1 MVFFF
6 FEKTALCS
14 IMFIGYRKR
23 DVMKI
28 ISINA
33 GSSSLKFSLFEM
45 DNETVIA
52 SGLFERIGIEGSKYT
67 IKFNGEKISQEVDLP
82 THVDAV
88 NILLD
93 KLTDLNIISSLDEIH
108 GVGHRIVQGKDI
120 FKESVIVTDE
130 VMEKLETIKGFAPLH
145 NPANMLGI
153 EAFRKVMPNT
163 PMVAVFDTAFH
174 QTMDK
179 TTFLYPVPYSW
190 YEDYGVRKY
199 GAHGTSHRYI
209 AETVKELLGK
219 DEFRL
224 ISCHIGNGGSITAI
238 KDGKCVDTSMGF
250 TPLAGI
256 MMGTRSGDVDSSII
270 PYVMEQEGKNASEI
284 IDDLNKRSGLFGM
297 SEYSS
302 DMRDIL
308 EKCDLQDEKAIV
320 ARDKY
325 VRRVVDY
332 IAQYYV
338 LLGGADVIVFTAGVG
353 ENSIPVRRQIC
364 EELACLGV
372 KIDLDLNNKRG
383 ELVKISSDDSSIA
396 VYVIPTDEEL
406 MIARDTLHLIN
417 R

>member
-1 MVFFF
+1 
-6 FEKTALCS
+6 
-14 IMFIGYRKR
+14 
-23 DVMKI
+23 MKI

-33 GSSSLKFSLFEM
+33 GSSSLKFSLFNM
-45 DNETVIA
+45 DNESVIA
-52 SGLFERIGIEGSKYT
+52 SGLFERIGIEGSNYT
-67 IKFNGEKISQEVDLP
+67 IKFNGEKVTQEIELAS
-82 THVDAV
+82 HVDAV

-120 FKESVIVTDE
+120 FTESVLVNDE
-130 VMEKLETIKGFAPLH
+130 VMEKLDAIKGFAPLH

-153 EAFRKVMPNT
+153 EAFRKVLPNV

-179 TTFLYPVPYSW
+179 STYLYPVPYSW

-209 AETVKELLGK
+209 AETVKGLLGK

-224 ISCHIGNGGSITAI
+224 ISCHVGNGGSITAV

-256 MMGTRSGDVDSSII
+256 MMGTRSGDIDPSII
-270 PYVMEQEGKNASEI
+270 PFVMEQEGKNASEV

-308 EKCDLQDEKAIV
+308 GRCDQQDEKAIV

-325 VRRVVDY
+325 VRRIVDY

-338 LLGGADVIVFTAGVG
+338 LLGGTDVIVFTAGVG
-353 ENSIPVRRQIC
+353 ENSIPIRRQVC
-364 EELACLGV
+364 EELACLGI
-372 KIDLDLNNKRG
+372 KIDLDKNNVCG
-383 ELVKISSDDSSIA
+383 EIVKISTDDSSID

>member
-1 MVFFF
+1 
-6 FEKTALCS
+6 
-14 IMFIGYRKR
+14 
-23 DVMKI
+23 MKI

-33 GSSSLKFSLFEM
+33 GSSSLKFSLFNM
-45 DNETVIA
+45 DDESVIA
-52 SGLFERIGIEGSKYT
+52 SGLFERIGIEGSNYT
-67 IKFNGEKISQEVDLP
+67 IKFNGEKITQEVELA

-120 FKESVIVTDE
+120 FTESVLINDE
-130 VMEKLETIKGFAPLH
+130 VMEKLDAIKGFAPLH

-153 EAFRKVMPNT
+153 EAFRKVLPNV

-179 TTFLYPVPYSW
+179 STYLYPVPYSW

-256 MMGTRSGDVDSSII
+256 MMGTRSGDIDPSII
-270 PYVMEQEGKNASEI
+270 PYVMEQEGKNASEV

-308 EKCDLQDEKAIV
+308 EKCDQQDEKAIV

-353 ENSIPVRRQIC
+353 ENSIP
-364 EELACLGV
+364 GT
-372 KIDLDLNNKRG
+372 RG
-383 ELVKISSDDSSIA
+383 
-396 VYVIPTDEEL
+396 
-406 MIARDTLHLIN
+406 
-417 R
+417 

>member
-1 MVFFF
+1 
-6 FEKTALCS
+6 
-14 IMFIGYRKR
+14 
-23 DVMKI
+23 MKI

-33 GSSSLKFSLFEM
+33 GSSSLKFSLFDMNDES
-45 DNETVIA
+45 VIA
-52 SGLFERIGIEGSKYT
+52 SGLFERIGIDGSKYT
-67 IKFNGEKISQEVDLP
+67 IKFNGEKITQEVELP

-120 FKESVIVTDE
+120 FKESVLINDD
-130 VMEKLETIKGFAPLH
+130 VMEKLDTIKGFAPLH

-153 EAFRKVMPNT
+153 EAFRKVLPNV

-179 TTFLYPVPYSW
+179 TTYLYPVPYSW

-209 AETVKELLGK
+209 AECVKKILGR

-238 KDGKCVDTSMGF
+238 KDGKCIDTSMGF

-256 MMGTRSGDVDSSII
+256 MMGTRSGDIDPSII

-308 EKCDLQDEKAIV
+308 ARCDEQDEKAIV

-338 LLGGADVIVFTAGVG
+338 LLGGADIIVFTAGVG

-383 ELVKISSDDSSIA
+383 ETVKISTDDSSIQ

-406 MIARDTLHLIN
+406 MIARDTLHLID

>member
-1 MVFFF
+1 
-6 FEKTALCS
+6 
-14 IMFIGYRKR
+14 
-23 DVMKI
+23 MKI

-33 GSSSLKFSLFEM
+33 GSSSLKFSLFNM
-45 DNETVIA
+45 DDESVIA
-52 SGLFERIGIEGSKYT
+52 SGVFERIGIEGSKYM

-108 GVGHRIVQGKDI
+108 GVGHRIVQGKDV
-120 FKESVIVTDE
+120 FKESVLINDD
-130 VMEKLETIKGFAPLH
+130 VMAKLDAIKGFAPLH

-153 EAFRKVMPNT
+153 EAFRKVLPNT

-190 YEDYGVRKY
+190 YEKYGVRKY

-209 AETVKELLGK
+209 ADKVKEILGK
-219 DEFRL
+219 DHFRL

-256 MMGTRSGDVDSSII
+256 MMGTRSGDIDPSII
-270 PYVMEQEGKNASEI
+270 PYVMEQEGKNASEV
-284 IDDLNKRSGLFGM
+284 IDDLNKRSGLLGM

-302 DMRDIL
+302 DMRDVL
-308 EKCDLQDEKAIV
+308 ERCDLQDEKALV

-325 VRRVVDY
+325 VRRIVDY

-353 ENSIPVRRQIC
+353 ENSIPVRRQVC

-383 ELVKISSDDSSIA
+383 EVVKISTDDSSID

>member
-1 MVFFF
+1 
-6 FEKTALCS
+6 
-14 IMFIGYRKR
+14 
-23 DVMKI
+23 MKI

-33 GSSSLKFSLFEM
+33 GSSSLKFSLFDMNDES
-45 DNETVIA
+45 VIA
-52 SGLFERIGIEGSKYT
+52 SGLFERIGIDGSRYT
-67 IKFNGEKISQEVDLP
+67 IKFHGEKITQEVELP

-108 GVGHRIVQGKDI
+108 GVGHRIVQGKDV
-120 FKESVIVTDE
+120 FKESVLINDD
-130 VMEKLETIKGFAPLH
+130 VMEKLEAIKGFAPLH

-153 EAFRKVMPNT
+153 EAFRKVLPNV

-179 TTFLYPVPYSW
+179 TTYLYPVPYSW

-209 AETVKELLGK
+209 AECVKQILGK

-238 KDGKCVDTSMGF
+238 KDGKCIDTSMGF

-256 MMGTRSGDVDSSII
+256 MMGTRSGDIDPSII

-284 IDDLNKRSGLFGM
+284 IDDLNKRSGLLGM

-308 EKCDLQDEKAIV
+308 ARCDEHDEKAIV

-338 LLGGADVIVFTAGVG
+338 LLGGADIIVFTAGVG

-364 EELACLGV
+364 EELACLGI
-372 KIDLDLNNKRG
+372 KIDVELNNKRG
-383 ELVKISSDDSSIA
+383 EMVKISTDDSDVL

-406 MIARDTLHLIN
+406 MIARDTLHLID